1 MSKKSLIPPPKTH
14 HDDDDDLTYVMRFS
28 RDLTAFW
35 YASRLTG
42 ISKLARLACFFIVCF
57 SWFNTHILLHVVF
70 TFILSTWIDWTNNSS
85 IFSILL
91 PPQHCVSLSGVFQS
105 EETIHA
111 RLRLFSSLQI
121 WFSLESTK
129 KQKNISNKKWETDAE
144 ASPHTFLELV
154 NSSALLS

>member
-70 TFILSTWIDWTNNSS
+70 AFILSTWIDWTNNSS

-91 PPQHCVSLSGVFQS
+91 PPQHRVSLSIWRNNPRSSAAFFFAPNMILS
-105 EETIHA
+105 WIHK
-111 RLRLFSSLQI
+111 
-121 WFSLESTK
+121 K
-129 KQKNISNKKWETDAE
+129 KQKNISNKKWETDA